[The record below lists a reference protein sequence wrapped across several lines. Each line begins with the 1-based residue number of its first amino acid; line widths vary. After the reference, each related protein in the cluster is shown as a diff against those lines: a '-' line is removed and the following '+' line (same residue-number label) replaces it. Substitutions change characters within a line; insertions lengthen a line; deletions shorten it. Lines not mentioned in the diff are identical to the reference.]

1 VLKTPLAHK
10 IIQKY
15 VLNALREDRFAEDIT
30 SRVLIPASHRSRA
43 EIIFREEGILCGIDL
58 ARHAFRL
65 TDSHIFF
72 KTSLKDGSVVKKGAV
87 VAQIN
92 GKTRCLLTA
101 ERTALN
107 FLGYLSGMATQT
119 AKYVEAIRPFK
130 TKILDTRKTTPTMR
144 VLEKYAVQCGGG
156 MNHRFSLEDMILV
169 KDNHLKASPMS
180 FSKMV
185 QIFQKTGRR
194 IEIEVETFSQLKDVL
209 ESGADIILLDN
220 METGQLRKAVNF
232 VRQSRLR
239 KKPLLEASGGITLN
253 NVKRVA
259 ATGVDRIS
267 IGALTHTHKSINV
280 SMEFI

>member
-1 VLKTPLAHK
+1 
-10 IIQKY
+10 
-15 VLNALREDRFAEDIT
+15 
-30 SRVLIPASHRSRA
+30 
-43 EIIFREEGILCGIDL
+43 
-58 ARHAFRL
+58 
-65 TDSHIFF
+65 
-72 KTSLKDGSVVKKGAV
+72 
-87 VAQIN
+87 
-92 GKTRCLLTA
+92 
-101 ERTALN
+101 
-107 FLGYLSGMATQT
+107 
-119 AKYVEAIRPFK
+119 
-130 TKILDTRKTTPTMR
+130 
-144 VLEKYAVQCGGG
+144 
-156 MNHRFSLEDMILV
+156 
-169 KDNHLKASPMS
+169 LKASPMS